1 MLSNYVNQNVTL
13 KARSATPNEY
23 NEYTYTISTI
33 KGRFI
38 YKRELFRLEN
48 GEEVL
53 SNAILYTMATVS
65 EGDNIVADSKNWV
78 VRTVYPHVG
87 LSGATEFYKVV
98 L

>member
-13 KARSATPNEY
+13 KTRTGQNEY
-23 NEYTYTISTI
+23 NEPTYTTSTI

-65 EGDNIVADSKNWV
+65 EGDNITSDSKDWV
-78 VRTVYPHVG
+78 VRSVYPGVKLNG
-87 LSGATEFYKVV
+87 IKGFTKVM

>member
-1 MLSNYVNQNVTL
+1 MLSQYVNQSVTL
-13 KARSATPNEY
+13 KTRTGQNEY
-23 NEYTYTISTI
+23 NEPTYSSSTI

-65 EGDNIVADSKNWV
+65 EGDTVTADSKDWV
-78 VRTVYPHVG
+78 VRTVYPHMKLNG
-87 LSGATEFYKVV
+87 IKGFTKVV

>member
-1 MLSNYVNQNVTL
+1 MLSNYINQSVTL
-13 KARSATPNEY
+13 KTRTGQNEY
-23 NEYTYTISTI
+23 NEPTYTSSTI

-53 SNAILYTMATVS
+53 SNAILYTMSTVS
-65 EGDNIVADSKNWV
+65 EGDNITADSKNWV
-78 VRTVYPHVG
+78 VRSVYPAVKLNG
-87 LSGATEFYKVV
+87 IQGFSKVV

>member
-13 KARSATPNEY
+13 KTRTGQNEY
-23 NEYTYTISTI
+23 NEPTYTTSTI

-65 EGDNIVADSKNWV
+65 EGDVIVSDSKDWI
-78 VRTVYPHVG
+78 VRSVYPAVKLNG
-87 LSGATEFYKVV
+87 IQGFTKVM

>member
-13 KARSATPNEY
+13 KTRTGQNEY
-23 NEYTYTISTI
+23 NEPTYSSSTI

-65 EGDNIVADSKNWV
+65 EGDVIVSDSKDWI
-78 VRTVYPHVG
+78 VRSVYPAVKLNG
-87 LSGATEFYKVV
+87 IQGFTKVM

>member
-1 MLSNYVNQNVTL
+1 MLSNYVNQSVTL
-13 KARSATPNEY
+13 KTRTGQNEY
-23 NEYTYTISTI
+23 NEPTYTSSTI

-53 SNAILYTMATVS
+53 SNAILYTMSTVS
-65 EGDNIVADSKNWV
+65 EGDNITADSKNWV
-78 VRTVYPHVG
+78 VRSVYPAVKLNG
-87 LSGATEFYKVV
+87 TQGFSKVV

>member
-1 MLSNYVNQNVTL
+1 MISEYINQSVTL
-13 KARSATPNEY
+13 KARTGQNQY
-23 NEYTYTISTI
+23 NEPTYSSSTI

-65 EGDNIVADSKNWV
+65 EGDVIVSDSKDWV
-78 VRTVYPHVG
+78 VRSVYPAVKLNG
-87 LSGATEFYKVV
+87 IQGFTKVM

>member
-1 MLSNYVNQNVTL
+1 MLSSYVNQSITL
-13 KARSATPNEY
+13 KTRTGQNQY
-23 NEYTYTISTI
+23 NEPTYTSSTI

-65 EGDNIVADSKNWV
+65 EGDVVVADSKDWL
-78 VRTVYPHVG
+78 VRTVYPHVVLG
-87 LSGATEFYKVV
+87 GSTGFYKVV

>member
-13 KARSATPNEY
+13 KTRTGQNQY
-23 NEYTYTISTI
+23 NEPTYTTSTI

-65 EGDNIVADSKNWV
+65 EGDVIVSDSKDWI
-78 VRTVYPHVG
+78 VRSVYPAVKLNG
-87 LSGATEFYKVV
+87 IQGFTKVM